1 MTQFRPC
8 IDLHHGMVK
17 QIIGSSLSDDE
28 SGLVVNFSTEKSA
41 ADYAEL
47 YQKDQL
53 YGGHIIMLGAGNE
66 VAAISALQA
75 FSRGLQV
82 GGGIT
87 AQNASFWLQKGAS
100 HVIVT
105 SMLFDENGHFQKE
118 AIKELVHACGKERV
132 VIDLSCKKIGASWRV
147 MMNRWQKETDL
158 WITQEQLDLLSNYCD
173 EFLIH
178 ATDTEGTCQ
187 GIDEELIQFLGKHS
201 PLKTTYAGGVNS
213 ISDLDRV
220 SALSGGRVDVSIG
233 SALDLFGSTLVKYK
247 DCVSWNNRNA

>member
-1 MTQFRPC
+1 VTQFRPC
-8 IDLHHGMVK
+8 IDLHQGVVK
-17 QIIGSSLSDDE
+17 QIIGSSLSGDE

-53 YGGHIIMLGAGNE
+53 HGGHVIMLGEGNE
-66 VAAISALQA
+66 AAAISALQA
-75 FSRGLQV
+75 FPRGLQV

-87 AQNASFWLQKGAS
+87 AQNACFWLQKGAS

-105 SMLFDENGHFQKE
+105 SMLFDEHGHFRKE
-118 AIKELVHACGKERV
+118 AIEKLVHACGKERI
-132 VIDLSCKKIGASWRV
+132 VIDLSCKKIGANWRV

-158 WITQEQLDLLSNYCD
+158 WITQEQLDVLSNYCD

-187 GIDEELIQFLGKHS
+187 GMDEALIQFLGKYS
-201 PLKTTYAGGVNS
+201 SIKTTYAGGVNS

-220 SALSGGRVDVSIG
+220 RALSGGRVDLSIG